1 MCGFFCYLEKK
12 DSLKSNLLESS
23 LLNVKYLKNRG
34 PDGSNQVY
42 LEYEKYN
49 LFLYHARLAIQDISD
64 EFIQPYLNKK
74 SNNLLI
80 YNGEIY
86 DFGNYKSKI
95 SEYSCDTA
103 ALSEVLNFSN
113 FNLSEL
119 DGMYSFIS
127 WDPQKHLLTI
137 ARDRFGIKPL
147 FLYSSNK
154 VLALSSSLK
163 MLAKVFNLSN
173 INYQY
178 AKESILIGHSFNNK
192 TIFKEVNEFP
202 TNQLSVFNPVDFSFQ
217 NKKIF
222 NNSLYLQNNHNNKN
236 YENQNLEKSI
246 SKSLERQLGNTDRGS
261 GMFLSGGVDS
271 SLLVSITLGKKLIS
285 SSNSSIYSLKNLD
298 PKIDESNRVKEFLNF
313 VDNEKKIKFTES
325 SIDSNSYIELI
336 KDYIDLDY
344 PILDLGILPI
354 MKLCKDVDSKLRV
367 ILSGDGADELF
378 GGYERNYIALKRYNI
393 IKKIP
398 KKIISLG
405 KSFLPHKLKKYLEIR
420 NIIELRCLLMGTP
433 ITEIKDSFDFF
444 NEKVKEDSL
453 TKMLTFEQNEY
464 LKNVLAKVDAAS
476 MRYSLEVRVPYL
488 SNLITL
494 YVANKNPKRYLKNNI
509 KFELK
514 DLLKKYTSKN
524 FSNLEKKGFNVG
536 YDDEIKKINKLF
548 NNHKK
553 LFFDY
558 EFDVLLKNNPMFLV
572 RYNLLNH
579 WLNG

>member
-1 MCGFFCYLEKK
+1 MCGFFCYLEKN
-12 DSLKSNLLESS
+12 DSSKSNLLERS
-23 LLNVKYLKNRG
+23 LSNVKYLKNRG

-42 LEYEKYN
+42 LEYAKYN
-49 LFLYHARLAIQDISD
+49 LFLYHARLAIQDISY
-64 EFIQPYLNKK
+64 EFNQPYLNKN

-86 DFGNYKSKI
+86 DFGIYKSRI

-113 FNLSEL
+113 YDLSEL

-147 FLYSSNK
+147 FVYSSDK
-154 VLALSSSLK
+154 VLAFSSSLK
-163 MLAKVFNLSN
+163 MLSKVFNLSN
-173 INYQY
+173 IDYQY

-202 TNQLSVFNPVDFSFQ
+202 TNQLSIFNPIEFSFHDEM
-217 NKKIF
+217 IF
-222 NNSLYLQNNHNNKN
+222 KDPLFLQNSDNAVN
-236 YENQNLEKSI
+236 YNEQNVEELI

-261 GMFLSGGVDS
+261 GLFLSGGVDS
-271 SLLVSITLGKKLIS
+271 SLLVSIAFGKKIIS
-285 SSNSSIYSLKNLD
+285 PSNSSIYSLKALD
-298 PKIDESNRVKEFLNF
+298 PGIDESNRVNEFLKF
-313 VDNEKKIKFTES
+313 VDKEKKIKFKES
-325 SIDSNSYIELI
+325 IFDPDSYSGLI

-344 PILDLGILPI
+344 PILDLGIFPI
-354 MKLCKDVDSKLRV
+354 MKLCKDVDCSLRV

-393 IKKIP
+393 IKNIP
-398 KKIISLG
+398 KKISKISKL
-405 KSFLPHKLKKYLEIR
+405 FLPNKLSKYLDIK

-433 ITEIKDSFDFF
+433 IKEIKNSFNIF
-444 NEKVKEDSL
+444 NENSKEDSL
-453 TKMLTFEQNEY
+453 IKMLNFEQNEY

-488 SNLITL
+488 SNLITDH
-494 YVANKNPKRYLKNNI
+494 VSKKNPKRYLKKTI

-514 DLLKKYTSKN
+514 DLLTNYTSKS
-524 FSNLEKKGFNVG
+524 FSNLQKKGFNIG
-536 YDDEIKKINKLF
+536 YDDEINKINKLF

-553 LFFDY
+553 IFFDN
-558 EFDVLLKNNPMFLV
+558 EFDILLLNNPIFLA
-572 RYNLLNH
+572 RYNLLNQ